1 MMETGAGGSGFLVA
15 SVFTSTNWPCGFC
28 TAAADGE
35 RRKLDRASRNR
46 KAATLAIES
55 LAAETLAAESLAV
68 EDWDKDILQRRNLF
82 LFYCATTVT
91 WAASYFRPSGYG
103 LPDMGV
109 GVVGTLI

>member
-28 TAAADGE
+28 PVAADGE

-68 EDWDKDILQRRNLF
+68 ENWDKDILQRRNLF

-91 WAASYFRPSGYG
+91 WAASYVRHSGLRIAG
-103 LPDMGV
+103 HGRR
-109 GVVGTLI
+109 VVG